1 MSLPFETIYQSNQL
15 TRWLAAMPRR
25 FSCRQFKEPADVSQL
40 AVLEYAA
47 ERICQKGIRIAIKS
61 SGADDVVVSL
71 PLFPRFKGHHQ
82 YAVILARKDLPNAQ
96 FLTGI
101 SGEAFALELA
111 AQGLQG
117 CWITGNY
124 RRIVAAQ
131 AAKEHEQVM
140 AVMPFGVPEDEDGA
154 RLTRRKILTAF
165 SPDDPTLWPY
175 WAYRAAE
182 SMRSAPSSLN
192 RQPWRVS
199 FSGSTLSF
207 AGNKFNSVDSGI
219 ALMHIECSLA
229 GEERVWRLAAD
240 NKTLL
245 VSVEERDEPV

>member
-1 MSLPFETIYQSNQL
+1 MDLPFETIYKKSQL
-15 TRWLAAMPRR
+15 TRWMAAMPRR
-25 FSCRQFKEPADVSQL
+25 FSCRHFKDAADISQL

-47 ERICQKGIRIAIKS
+47 ERVCQKGIRIAVING
-61 SGADDVVVSL
+61 GADDVVVTL
-71 PLFPRFKGHHQ
+71 PLFPRFKGHDQ
-82 YAVILARKDLPNAQ
+82 YAVILAKKDMPNAG
-96 FLTGI
+96 LLAGI

-124 RRIVAAQ
+124 RRIVAVQ
-131 AAKEHEQVM
+131 AALEDEQVM
-140 AVMPFGVPEDEDGA
+140 AVMPFGVPKDEEGA

-182 SMRSAPSSLN
+182 SMRSAPSAMN

-207 AGNKFNSVDSGI
+207 VGNKLNSIDSGI
-219 ALMHIECSLA
+219 AVLHIECSLVDEA
-229 GEERVWRLAAD
+229 RAWRLAAD

-245 VSVEERDEPV
+245 VQVEEAHEPV